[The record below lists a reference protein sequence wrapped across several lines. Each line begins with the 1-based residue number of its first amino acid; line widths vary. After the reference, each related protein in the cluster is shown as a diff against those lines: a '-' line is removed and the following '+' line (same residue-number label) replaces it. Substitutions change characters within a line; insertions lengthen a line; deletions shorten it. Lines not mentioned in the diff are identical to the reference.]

1 MNLRIRIG
9 AFFRRR
15 IIQPVLDQFY
25 GFGRAISWSALSSI
39 GTSRI
44 ARLTIIMPFVG
55 YLIVFNS
62 TFSEYFSTILPAD
75 LAHETDDLLTFLYS
89 RNLYFLY
96 FGLLLFGG
104 GVAVFNVAAPSQ
116 IRRFPAAE
124 SYIAAMHKIKT
135 PNVVIGSFENI
146 IGMYFTSLHG
156 EERSPVFDARKIG
169 FPSNVSDDLHR
180 FVERLFLA
188 TEFSDEDFEPVDD
201 RLGSRFWTGSGYLM
215 TDEVLDV
222 AYSGRRAE
230 RVLHRALLDE
240 AVAHPTDVFYLEHR
254 ALEYRRSAARIV
266 VFLFYAMG
274 SALLVFPSI
283 ITSILIV
290 KFW

>member
-1 MNLRIRIG
+1 
-9 AFFRRR
+9 
-15 IIQPVLDQFY
+15 
-25 GFGRAISWSALSSI
+25 
-39 GTSRI
+39 
-44 ARLTIIMPFVG
+44 
-55 YLIVFNS
+55 
-62 TFSEYFSTILPAD
+62 
-75 LAHETDDLLTFLYS
+75 
-89 RNLYFLY
+89 
-96 FGLLLFGG
+96 
-104 GVAVFNVAAPSQ
+104 
-116 IRRFPAAE
+116 
-124 SYIAAMHKIKT
+124 
-135 PNVVIGSFENI
+135 
-146 IGMYFTSLHG
+146 
-156 EERSPVFDARKIG
+156 
-169 FPSNVSDDLHR
+169 
-180 FVERLFLA
+180 
-188 TEFSDEDFEPVDD
+188 
-201 RLGSRFWTGSGYLM
+201 M

>member
-1 MNLRIRIG
+1 MSARVRE
-9 AFFRRR
+9 FFRRW
-15 IIQPVLDQFY
+15 IIQAVSDQFY
-25 GFGRAISWSALSSI
+25 SFGTAISWSALSSI
-39 GTSRI
+39 GNSRI

-62 TFSEYFSTILPAD
+62 TLSDYFSTILPAD
-75 LAHETDDLLTFLYS
+75 LAHESGDLWTFLYS

-104 GVAVFNVAAPSQ
+104 GVALFNVVAPSQ

-124 SYIAAMHKIKT
+124 SYIAAMDTIRT
-135 PNVVIGSFENI
+135 PNLVIGSFENT
-146 IGMYFTSLHG
+146 IGMYFASLHG
-156 EERSPVFDARKIG
+156 EERSSMFVARRIG
-169 FPSNVSDDLHR
+169 FPSDVSGDLHR

-188 TEFSDEDFEPVDD
+188 TEFSDEDFEPAED

-222 AYSGRRAE
+222 AYSGRRAD
-230 RVLHRALLDE
+230 RILHVALLDE

-254 ALEYRRSAARIV
+254 ALEYHRSAARII

-283 ITSILIV
+283 LTSILIL